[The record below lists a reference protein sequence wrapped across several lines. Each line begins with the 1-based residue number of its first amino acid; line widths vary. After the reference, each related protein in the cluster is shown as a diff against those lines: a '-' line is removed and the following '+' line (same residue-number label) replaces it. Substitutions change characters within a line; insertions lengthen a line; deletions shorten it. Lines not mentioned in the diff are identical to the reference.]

1 MRCWAFRFG
10 DDSWR
15 NAGSLTAPTKAEAQS
30 RVAEYRRAWRI
41 DRGATHI
48 AEIEPVVIQNVSCH
62 WDRVRLTCGADE
74 RVVPLELVSEA
85 VCDMRL
91 AQLNRMD
98 REGVQ

>member
-1 MRCWAFRFG
+1 MRYWAFRFG

-15 NAGSLTAPTKAEAQS
+15 EAGSVLAPTKAEAQS

-41 DRGATHI
+41 GGATHI
-48 AEIEPVVIQNVSCH
+48 TEIEPVVIQNMSC
-62 WDRVRLTCGADE
+62 DRDHVRLTCGADE
-74 RVVPLELVSEA
+74 RVVPLEHVSET
-85 VCDMRL
+85 VKDMRL